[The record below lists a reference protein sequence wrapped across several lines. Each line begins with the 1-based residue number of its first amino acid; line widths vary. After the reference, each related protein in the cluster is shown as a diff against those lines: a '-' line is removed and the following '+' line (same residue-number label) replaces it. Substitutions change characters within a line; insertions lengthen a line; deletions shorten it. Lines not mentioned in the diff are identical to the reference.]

1 MSGVARF
8 LVAFL
13 LSLIPALSWAQTAK
27 SDYSVLIDADHD
39 PATGCSVALP
49 TAGRADGIERRLTA
63 TVASA
68 PQVASLTLESCVNG
82 RFGTPAAVPGTPF
95 PVGFNTGVAG
105 ADVIELAAPSG
116 AVAAP
121 DGTVRLYF
129 AARGPSSDDLLATVD
144 GSANGAPILFASSP
158 VPIPTLTGWSLLLL
172 VFLLAAIAAS
182 QHRRG
187 AAHAISVLSLLV
199 VLGVAV
205 AAGFVLDG
213 QVNDWQG
220 VPAAGSD
227 ARGDSAPETDIIA
240 VFAAQEGDNLFF
252 RIDIA
257 NAEASPSSNRPPV
270 FTSTPI
276 TTASVG
282 NPYTYNITATDPD
295 GNALTLTAPTL
306 PAWLTFTPGANGAGT
321 LSGAPAA
328 GDVGS
333 HPVVL
338 RVIDDGS
345 PNLSANQTFT
355 IAVSA
360 LPPTNRPP
368 AFTSTPIST
377 ASVGSLY
384 SYAITTSDPD
394 GNALA
399 LTAPTLPAWLT
410 FTPGANGAGTL
421 SGIPGPADLGPH
433 AVVLRVTDN
442 GTPSLSADQAF
453 TITVGSAANP
463 APVLDLNGPAAGI
476 DFAATFT
483 EGGGAAAIV
492 DPSNLTVIDPDSL
505 NLASATITLTNLL
518 DTGQE
523 TVAVSTATV
532 APNTPIT
539 AAYNAA
545 TGVLTLIGSAPL
557 AQYQAALRTVT
568 YSNAAAAPTA
578 TPARAITFVVSD
590 GSNTSAV
597 ATATVTLT
605 SVNDQPNFTA
615 SNPPAVNEDAG
626 LQTVNG
632 WATFDPGAPDESGQT
647 VLAYLVSNVSNAA
660 LFTTP
665 PTVDTSGNLSYTPAP
680 NAFGTSTFEVRVQ
693 DNGGTANGG
702 VDTSAPQTFTI
713 TVNGINDQPSFTAS
727 NPPAVNENAGAQTVA
742 GWATFNPG
750 NAQESAQAVLAY
762 TVSNVSNPALFSA
775 QPSVAANGNLTYT
788 PAAGANGTS
797 TFEVRV
803 QDSGGTANGGVDTS
817 AAQTFSITVNAV
829 DDPPIAVND
838 TATLAE
844 DALATTIDVLAN
856 DTDPDGGPK
865 LIGAVQNPSTNGGTV
880 LITGGGTGLTYQPA
894 ADYCNIPPGAPL
906 DTFTY
911 TLTPGGS
918 TATVTVTVNCVN
930 DPPVVDLNGPAAGID
945 FAATFTEGG
954 GAVAIV
960 DNANLT
966 VSDVDSANLASATVT
981 LTNLL
986 DAGQE
991 TLAVAATTVS
1001 PNTPIVATYNTGTPG
1016 QGVLTLTGSTT
1027 LAQYQAALR
1036 TLTYNNGSPNPNTTA
1051 RSVTFV
1057 VNDGTDD
1064 SAIATS
1070 TVTVTAVNSP
1080 PVVNSATFTLAE
1092 NSANGTAVGTVT
1104 FTDSDT
1110 GQSHTFAITG
1120 GNTGGAFAIDT
1131 TSGAITV
1138 ANSAAVD
1145 FETTPSFSLTVQVT
1159 DDGTPT
1165 LSGTATVA
1173 INLTNVN
1180 EAPVV
1185 NAATFSLAENSAN
1198 STAVGTVTFTD
1209 SDTGQTHTFA
1219 ITAGNTG
1226 GAFAINATTGAI
1238 TVANTTALNFEIT
1251 PSFSLTVQVTD
1262 NGAPLQTGTGT
1273 VTVNLTNVNEPPVA
1287 NPQTVTTLEDTPL
1300 AITLTGSD
1308 PENQALTFTPSAP
1321 SQGVLSGTAPNL
1333 TYTPNANVSGSDSFT
1348 FTVSDGTNTSAPATV
1363 SITITAV
1370 DDPPVAVNDAATVNE
1385 DSGANAIA
1393 VLANDTDFDGGPKSI
1408 VSVTQPANGAAV
1420 ITGGGT
1426 GLTYAPNANYCNSLP
1441 GGNSNDI
1448 FTYTLNGGSTTTV
1461 SVTVT
1466 CLNDPPVA
1474 QIKTASAQANMK
1486 IVGLSGLLT
1495 GVTDADAGVN
1505 GCTPTFTVAS
1515 LTSGTG
1521 GTVSNLN
1528 AAAGT
1533 FDFEPNPGF
1542 TGNATASYTVQD
1554 NGCPGTAT
1562 SAPATISITVN
1573 GPVIWFVNGAAA
1585 AGGNGTLNQPFQT
1598 LASVPAVD
1606 SANDRVFVF
1615 TGSYSNGLTLLSG
1628 EQLIGQGATGTTFD
1642 AFFGITPPVGTI
1654 ARPTINGTRPTL
1666 QSTVTLNTNSAV
1678 RGLNLSTGSA
1688 TGLNDP
1694 AGAITG
1700 VTVSEVSSTTTT
1712 GTAVNLTNAGGTLS
1726 FTSISANGAAN
1737 GIVLNTTTGSF
1748 TVTGTGGTGTGG
1760 TIQNSTG
1767 PGISL
1772 TSASAVSLAFMNI
1785 QNGADDG
1792 IRGSTVTG
1800 LSLNGVQ
1807 VTSNGNAAGEAGID
1821 LTNLFGTATWSGIT
1835 VSGSA
1840 EDNVVIRNSSGTL
1853 NGLTVTGSTFSNN
1866 SAIGNDGFLMEASGT
1881 ASMTAS
1887 VTGST
1892 FTAHRGDH
1900 FQAAAANSG
1909 VLDVVFSGNTLSGGH
1924 PTALGQGITINAAT
1938 GVPGYSG
1945 TVDYNIDNNTINGS
1959 ILSAIT
1965 TNLGTSASTANMR
1978 GTISGNTIGTVGAF
1992 QSGSTQAS
2000 GITVEA
2006 HGNGTHT
2013 SSVTGNTVIEA
2024 FDRGISVLAND
2035 GGGILNLTVQSN
2047 DLDQSVSS
2055 DPGGSLQAFFLNNAS
2070 TTTNVF
2076 GAVDSHTVRLNFGGA
2091 GALANTLTNGV
2102 STTDDFRIRQRFDS
2116 RIEMP
2121 GYAGTPFD
2129 TAAVIAYIQGR
2140 NTGTAPTEPGSATA
2154 NNSAA
2159 VTTDGYFNGT
2169 VPLPP

>member
-187 AAHAISVLSLLV
+187 AAHALSVLPLLF

-282 NPYTYNITATDPD
+282 NPYAYNITATDPD
-295 GNALTLTAPTL
+295 GNALT
-306 PAWLTFTPGANGAGT
+306 
-321 LSGAPAA
+321 
-328 GDVGS
+328 
-333 HPVVL
+333 
-338 RVIDDGS
+338 
-345 PNLSANQTFT
+345 
-355 IAVSA
+355 
-360 LPPTNRPP
+360 
-368 AFTSTPIST
+368 
-377 ASVGSLY
+377 
-384 SYAITTSDPD
+384 
-394 GNALA
+394 

-453 TITVGSAANP
+453 TTTVGSAANP

-597 ATATVTLT
+597 ATATVTVT

-762 TVSNVSNPALFSA
+762 TVSNVSNPALFSP

-817 AAQTFSITVNAV
+817 AAQTFSTTVNAV

-894 ADYCNIPPGAPL
+894 ADYCNTPPGAPL

-918 TATVTVTVNCVN
+918 TSTVTVTVNCVN

-1080 PVVNSATFTLAE
+1080 PVVNSATFTLDE

-1138 ANSAAVD
+1138 ATSTALD
-1145 FETTPSFSLTVQVT
+1145 FETTSTFSLTVQVT
-1159 DDGTPT
+1159 DNGTPAQ
-1165 LSGTATVA
+1165 SGTATVTV
-1173 INLTNVN
+1173 NLTNVN
-1180 EAPVV
+1180 DPPVV
-1185 NAATFSLAENSAN
+1185 TPATFSIAENSAN
-1198 STAVGTVTFTD
+1198 GTAVGTVTFTD
-1209 SDTGQTHTFA
+1209 SDTGQTHAFA
-1219 ITAGNTG
+1219 ITGGNTG

-1238 TVANTTALNFEIT
+1238 TVANSTALDFETT
-1251 PSFSLTVQVTD
+1251 PSFSLTAQVTD
-1262 NGAPLQTGTGT
+1262 NGTPAQSGTAT
-1273 VTVNLTNVNEPPVA
+1273 VTVNLTDVNEPPVA
-1287 NPQTVTTLEDTPL
+1287 NPQSVTTLEDIAV
-1300 AITLTGSD
+1300 AITLTGTD
-1308 PENQALTFTPSAP
+1308 PENQTLTFTPTAP

-1333 TYTPNANVSGSDSFT
+1333 TYTPNPNTNGADSFT
-1348 FTVSDGTNTSAPATV
+1348 FTVSDSANTSAPATV

-1370 DDPPVAVNDAATVNE
+1370 DDPPVAVPDSASVNE
-1385 DSGANAIA
+1385 DAPATAIN
-1393 VLANDTDFDGGPKSI
+1393 VLANDPDIDGGPKF
-1408 VSVTQPANGAAV
+1408 VNSVTSPSANGGTVA

-1426 GLTYAPNANYCNSLP
+1426 GLTYAPNANYCNAPP
-1441 GGNSNDI
+1441 GTTPDTFS
-1448 FTYTLNGGSTTTV
+1448 YTLNGGSTATV
-1461 SVTVT
+1461 SVTVN
-1466 CLNDPPVA
+1466 CFNDPPVA
-1474 QIKTASAQANMK
+1474 TAKAHQTH
-1486 IVGLSGLLT
+1486 SGILITIGAADT
-1495 GVTDADAGVN
+1495 GKLKDGATDVDDPVTDLTVGATFTSVTPAGATITLTDATTGTFTYNPPAGYSGPASFNYQVCDDGTPVAPVQCGVN
-1505 GCTPTFTVAS
+1505 TVSFNITGPDLWFVQQGTSGSGRLTDPLGSLAS
-1515 LTSGTG
+1515 LPAGRGNGDRIFVFAGAYGTG
-1521 GTVSNLN
+1521 H
-1528 AAAGT
+1528 
-1533 FDFEPNPGF
+1533 
-1542 TGNATASYTVQD
+1542 
-1554 NGCPGTAT
+1554 
-1562 SAPATISITVN
+1562 
-1573 GPVIWFVNGAAA
+1573 
-1585 AGGNGTLNQPFQT
+1585 TL
-1598 LASVPAVD
+1598 LAS
-1606 SANDRVFVF
+1606 
-1615 TGSYSNGLTLLSG
+1615 
-1628 EQLIGQGATGTTFD
+1628 EHLIGQGATGAFD
-1642 AFFGITPPVGTI
+1642 TVLGVVIPSVGTL
-1654 ARPTINGTRPTL
+1654 NTRPTL
-1666 QSTVTLNTNSAV
+1666 GGARPTLQGTVTLNTNSAV

-1748 TVTGTGGTGTGG
+1748 TVTGNSAGLCGGGVSSATPPATAIAPVAADCSGG

-1767 PGISL
+1767 PGVSL
-1772 TSASAVSLAFMNI
+1772 TNTSNVSLTRMRIN
-1785 QNGADDG
+1785 NGSDDG
-1792 IRGSTVTG
+1792 IRGIGVNGFTLASSLIEANGPVGSPTFYSNLDFG
-1800 LSLNGVQ
+1800 EDQLNGF
-1807 VTSNGNAAGEAGID
+1807 TGN
-1821 LTNLFGTATWSGIT
+1821 F
-1835 VSGSA
+1835 V
-1840 EDNVVIRNSSGTL
+1840 
-1853 NGLTVTGSTFSNN
+1853 GLT
-1866 SAIGNDGFLMEASGT
+1866 GT
-1881 ASMTAS
+1881 ASITNSTIRSGSSNNLLVRTRDSSPRTLALTITGSVISGNPANAFMNDGILLEAS
-1887 VTGST
+1887 QNATITSIVTGNVFS
-1892 FTAHRGDH
+1892 AHKGDH
-1900 FQAAAANSG
+1900 FQAAASNNG
-1909 VLDVVFSGNTLSGGH
+1909 NQNVTFTNNTLTGGH
-1924 PTALGQGITINAAT
+1924 STALGQGITINAAT
-1938 GVPGYSG
+1938 DVPGYAG
-1945 TVDYNIDNNTINGS
+1945 RIDYDINGNNINGAVS
-1959 ILSAIT
+1959 NGVSVI
-1965 TNLGTSASTANMR
+1965 LGTSSAAAVFDGFIRN
-1978 GTISGNTIGTVGAF
+1978 NVIGT
-1992 QSGSTQAS
+1992 SGSSLSCSNSANGL
-2000 GITVEA
+2000 GIDA
-2006 HGNGTHT
+2006 RGNGKHNV
-2013 SSVTGNTVIEA
+2013 SVTGNTIRQC
-2024 FDRGISVLAND
+2024 FDRGILSEAGDGDSV
-2035 GGGILNLTVQSN
+2035 LNLTVQSN
-2047 DLDQSVSS
+2047 TIDQQV
-2055 DPGGSLQAFFLNNAS
+2055 DPGAREAIQTNYGI

-2076 GAVDSHTVRLNFGGA
+2076 GNVDTNNVCLQLGGA
-2091 GALANTLTNGV
+2091 GALANVFSHGGGAP
-2102 STTDDFRIRQRFDS
+2102 DDFRLRKRHEATV
-2116 RIEMP
+2116 RLP
-2121 GYAGTPFD
+2121 GYAGGTGQD
-2129 TAAVIAYIQGR
+2129 AASLAAVVAFIQGQ
-2140 NTGTAPTEPGSATA
+2140 NTGSAGEPGSATA
-2154 NNSAA
+2154 SGAGGGYTGGAA
-2159 VTTDGYFNGT
+2159 CT
-2169 VPLPP
+2169 LPSL